1 MWLFDPSR
9 ARRRLMTAAP
19 LLLVLGG
26 AGCATLRT
34 TLRGYDVGPNGISRP
49 QHRLRE
55 ALAAGDFV
63 RALAWKE
70 EDELLERLIRATSAY
85 YAGQF
90 LRAGALLDT
99 AASVSDDRIT
109 ARVSRDAL
117 ALVTNDNARP
127 YRPRRTE
134 RLFIPYYGML
144 AYSRAGS
151 WSDAA
156 VEARRLVALLAQ
168 HDGDRNERER
178 PLHATLEHLSG
189 AVLERAG
196 YPDEAQVAYRAA
208 SRMLDQ
214 APERFERP
222 AADEGELLVVLE
234 RGYVAHRVTE
244 KIDLYIGDDDERRHG
259 RGARRGSADE
269 PDGTA
274 PSSSDGASSSSS
286 TGASSPAGDPR
297 RTTNASSV
305 LAPVGAPAPDSAR
318 PPRRRKHDRD
328 DDDYWISIAFPVL
341 RHSTRAWGAT
351 VRLVVDSGA
360 TAATVRLTSVVDE
373 AASVDEG
380 RDRLAMLARATARA
394 GAKYALAK
402 AAKDRKGELAGTLAN
417 YGASLL
423 ERADVRSWH
432 LLPQEIQLLRVH
444 APAGTRRVRLEVSD
458 RGATRTIELGYVAVR
473 AGTTTIHTVRLWRDG
488 HGGGVIGAR

>member
-1 MWLFDPSR
+1 
-9 ARRRLMTAAP
+9 MTAAP

-26 AGCATLRT
+26 PGCATLRT

-70 EDELLERLIRATSAY
+70 EDDLLDRLTRATSAY

-144 AYSRAGS
+144 AYARAGS

-168 HDGDRNERER
+168 HDGDRDERER

-208 SRMLDQ
+208 TRMLDQ
-214 APERFERP
+214 APGRILRP
-222 AADEGELLVVLE
+222 GDDEGELLVVLE

-244 KIDLYIGDDDERRHG
+244 RIDLYVGDGDERRG
-259 RGARRGSADE
+259 RRDGRRDGAEED
-269 PDGTA
+269 
-274 PSSSDGASSSSS
+274 DGASSSSPS
-286 TGASSPAGDPR
+286 GASSSSGDPR

-328 DDDYWISIAFPVL
+328 DDFWISIAFPVL
-341 RHSTRAWGAT
+341 RHSTRPWGSTA
-351 VRLVVDSGA
+351 RLLVDSGVAA
-360 TAATVRLTSVVDE
+360 TTVRLTTVLDD
-373 AASVDEG
+373 AASVDEE

-444 APAGTRRVRLEVSD
+444 TPAGTRRVTLEVWD
-458 RGATRTIELGYVAVR
+458 RGSARTIELGQVVVR
-473 AGTTTIHTVRLWRDG
+473 PGATTIHTVRLWRDG
-488 HGGGVIGAR
+488 FSASVIAGR